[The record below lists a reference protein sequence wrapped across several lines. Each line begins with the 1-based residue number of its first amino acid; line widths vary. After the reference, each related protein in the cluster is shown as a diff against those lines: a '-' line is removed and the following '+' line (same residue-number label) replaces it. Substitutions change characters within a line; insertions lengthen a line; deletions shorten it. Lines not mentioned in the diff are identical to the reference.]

1 MDKDRYTVEKRV
13 KIRKQIK
20 ASMKIFLKAKLT
32 TTKNKSMIFL
42 KTIGRF
48 DLLDCKLNKKF
59 KDMFSQLL
67 A

>member
-32 TTKNKSMIFL
+32 
-42 KTIGRF
+42 
-48 DLLDCKLNKKF
+48 KKQVNDFF
-59 KDMFSQLL
+59 KDYWTFWCFGL
-67 A
+67 